1 MCDHFREFTKMVSF
15 SIASVLIIFAEKE
28 VMKVYEAIKKMRE
41 LSERKIPFSFSFMSF
56 SIDKQKSEGIVEVQN
71 AILYKNPKESRNA
84 YADYML
90 MYRDTDTGEV
100 RQCWQP
106 LVMTFNNMVLESI
119 D

>member
-1 MCDHFREFTKMVSF
+1 MQK
-15 SIASVLIIFAEKE
+15 KE

-56 SIDKQKSEGIVEVQN
+56 SIDKQKSEGIIEVQN
-71 AILYKNPKESRNA
+71 AILYKNPKEDRNA
-84 YADYML
+84 YSNYML